1 MILRVPKYISSGSRG
16 SITKIADSSDLIRRF
31 KKKITGFSAWALLAV
46 GLRLKIGLRSGLSA
60 KTGAAMAV

>member
-31 KKKITGFSAWALLAV
+31 KKTGFSAGALLAV
-46 GLRLKIGLRSGLSA
+46 GMRLKIGLRSGLSA

>member
-31 KKKITGFSAWALLAV
+31 KKKTGFSAGALLAV
-46 GLRLKIGLRSGLSA
+46 GMRLKIGLRSGLSA

>member
-31 KKKITGFSAWALLAV
+31 KKNGFSAGALLAV
-46 GLRLKIGLRSGLSA
+46 GMRLKIGLRSGLSA